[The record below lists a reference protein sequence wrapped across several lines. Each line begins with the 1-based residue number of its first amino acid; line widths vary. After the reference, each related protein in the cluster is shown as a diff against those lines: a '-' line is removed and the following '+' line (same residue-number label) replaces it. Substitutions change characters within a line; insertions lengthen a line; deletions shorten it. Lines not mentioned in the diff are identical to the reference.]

1 MAQSIENQNNRNI
14 EGGEKNENE
23 VNADA
28 ILAEISNDV
37 NSEITNPNFEIC
49 CGIEYVHYN
58 FKSKNYGY
66 VLVQYLAEPN
76 RIKKGDSKILIYAS
90 KSKTNIELRAKDARG
105 GLKDLV
111 EKFHKTYD
119 IHMGLN
125 KKFDT

>member
-1 MAQSIENQNNRNI
+1 MTQTPENQNNRNR
-14 EGGEKNENE
+14 EDGKKEESE
-23 VNADA
+23 VSEAT
-28 ILAEISNDV
+28 ILEEISNDL
-37 NSEITNPNFEIC
+37 NSEISNPDFEIC

-58 FKSKNYGY
+58 FKSKNLGY
-66 VLVQYLAEPN
+66 VLVQYLAELN
-76 RIKKGDSKILIYAS
+76 RAKKGDSKILIYAS

-125 KKFDT
+125 NKFDT